1 MRNHLLVVALAPILA
16 LALAGCVNTTD
27 ALQIEPDTFTVSSSA
42 DGMRMAA
49 DARQSALQTAARK
62 CASLGRNIV
71 VLNETSQPTR
81 MSIDTT
87 INVNFRC
94 VA

>member
-1 MRNHLLVVALAPILA
+1 MRSLPLIALAA

-27 ALQIEPDTFTVSSSA
+27 ALQTGPDTYTVSSSA

-49 DARQSALQTAARK
+49 DARQSALRTAGRK

-81 MSIDTT
+81 MGIDTT
-87 INVNFRC
+87 ITVNFRC

>member
-1 MRNHLLVVALAPILA
+1 MRNHLLVVAWAPVLVLA
-16 LALAGCVNTTD
+16 LTGCVNTTD
-27 ALQIEPDTFTVSSSA
+27 ALQIGPDTFTVSSSA

-49 DARQSALQTAARK
+49 DARQSALRTAARK
-62 CASLGRNIV
+62 CASVGRNIM

-81 MSIDTT
+81 MGIDTT
-87 INVNFRC
+87 ININFRC